1 MQDAGCQM
9 LVEDP
14 VFKRGCWVLG
24 IGYWVLVI
32 SYWHAQVVGCPAES
46 GITGYMFFRLLTSD
60 LGPLRLPPE
69 SPNRSY
75 PLEDRGMAVGQEY
88 LQGMG
93 RQV

>member
-1 MQDAGCQM
+1 M

-60 LGPLRLPPE
+60 LGLFLRLPLE
-69 SPNRSY
+69 FANRPYSFK
-75 PLEDRGMAVGQEY
+75 DGGMAVGQEY

>member
-1 MQDAGCQM
+1 M

-32 SYWHAQVVGCPAES
+32 SYWHAQVVSCPAES

-60 LGPLRLPPE
+60 F
-69 SPNRSY
+69 
-75 PLEDRGMAVGQEY
+75 
-88 LQGMG
+88 
-93 RQV
+93 